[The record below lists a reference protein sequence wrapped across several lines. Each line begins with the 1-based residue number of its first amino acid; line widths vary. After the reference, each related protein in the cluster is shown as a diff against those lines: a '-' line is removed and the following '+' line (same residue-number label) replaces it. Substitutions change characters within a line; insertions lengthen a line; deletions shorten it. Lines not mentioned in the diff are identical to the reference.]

1 MPVPADTS
9 DAGVYLLAVLDAVLK
24 ARKWDLRKF
33 GLPVFIS
40 ASVFFPLPD
49 TCVKPHMFAEL
60 VG

>member
-1 MPVPADTS
+1 MPVPPDTS
-9 DAGVYLLAVLDAVLK
+9 DTGVYLLAVLDAVLK

-49 TCVKPHMFAEL
+49 TYVKPHIC
-60 VG
+60 